1 MDVVAA
7 SLSSWLLLEAD
18 SVLEV
23 GLTAPMAGTV
33 LDPLPEKIN
42 Y

>member
-7 SLSSWLLLEAD
+7 SVRSWLLLVAG
-18 SVLEV
+18 SVLEA
-23 GLTAPMAGTV
+23 GLTAPLTGEA

>member
-7 SLSSWLLLEAD
+7 SLSSWLLLEAG
-18 SVLEV
+18 SVLEA

>member
-1 MDVVAA
+1 V
-7 SLSSWLLLEAD
+7 LEA
-18 SVLEV
+18 